1 MIIVIDENIYD
12 MALISKV
19 KERTGPK
26 KIKKITKYLRNLAE
40 EEMKE
45 FSELKIKKFE
55 DKKEDLKKLEVNSST
70 SITKLQNYIGDFKKL
85 KSKSILNNGELY
97 EGENDPS
104 TVDGNDGE
112 MEQIDNSFLSD
123 DE

>member
-1 MIIVIDENIYD
+1 
-12 MALISKV
+12 
-19 KERTGPK
+19 
-26 KIKKITKYLRNLAE
+26 
-40 EEMKE
+40 MKE

-85 KSKSILNNGELY
+85 KSKSILNNGEEY

-104 TVDGNDGE
+104 TVDGNDEE

>member
-12 MALISKV
+12 MDLISKI
-19 KERTGPK
+19 KERTGSK
-26 KIKKITKYLRNLAE
+26 KLKKITKYLRNLAE
-40 EEMKE
+40 DEIKE
-45 FSELKIKKFE
+45 FSELKIKKIE
-55 DKKEDLKKLEVNSST
+55 DKKEDLKKIEVNN
-70 SITKLQNYIGDFKKL
+70 SISDIEFQNYIGDYKKL
-85 KSKSILNNGELY
+85 KSKSILNNGEEY

-104 TVDGNDGE
+104 TVDGNDEE

>member
-12 MALISKV
+12 MELISKV

-40 EEMKE
+40 DEMKE

-55 DKKEDLKKLEVNSST
+55 NKKENVKKLEVNSST
-70 SITKLQNYIGDFKKL
+70 SHIELQNCIGNFKKS
-85 KSKSILNNGELY
+85 KSRSILNNDEEY

-112 MEQIDNSFLSD
+112 MEQIDNSFFSD
-123 DE
+123 DK